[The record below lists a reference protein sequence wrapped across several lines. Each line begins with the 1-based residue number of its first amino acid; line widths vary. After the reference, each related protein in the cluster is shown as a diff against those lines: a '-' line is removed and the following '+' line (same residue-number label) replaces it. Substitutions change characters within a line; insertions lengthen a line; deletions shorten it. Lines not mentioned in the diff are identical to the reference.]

1 MVGEG
6 IIISHRPREFFH
18 PLTREKV
25 VTPMN
30 VLKKRKLQWM
40 GIIFA
45 SSLLL
50 LAALL
55 IPPHIARADVGPKPT
70 MSFDFIFENGLSSL
84 TIIEGKLMQCSDAT
98 CLDAKPLQMAGPQHF
113 SCQQKSCESMAY
125 GYSEHNRVEIT
136 FSDGKTRQ
144 SNIFGKKYFGA
155 HYHVNVRQ
163 NDLLVEEQRGG
174 INPLIAMF
182 IGIIGVGMLGLG
194 QVVVLLVVLAL
205 LVTRARQD
213 KANFEQSRGLFI
225 TVWVLATPII
235 ALGSL
240 LSLSILATVAIEAVL
255 ALIYAQIKKHSKL
268 TMFTMVLLA
277 NLVTQVGLLY
287 SIQAMQSGF
296 SVAVTG
302 LVEIGIWF
310 VESLILY
317 GTQLKSIS
325 IKEAMMIS
333 LILNGVSFWVGLLLR
348 L

>member
-1 MVGEG
+1 
-6 IIISHRPREFFH
+6 
-18 PLTREKV
+18 
-25 VTPMN
+25 MN
-30 VLKKRKLQWM
+30 ALKKSKPQLI

-45 SSLLL
+45 SSVLIF
-50 LAALL
+50 AALL
-55 IPPHIARADVGPKPT
+55 IPPHIARADIGPKAT
-70 MSFDFIFENGLSSL
+70 MSFNFIFENGLSSL
-84 TIIEGKLMQCSDAT
+84 TIVEGKLMQCSDAT
-98 CLDAKPLQMAGPQHF
+98 CLDAQPLQMAGPQHF
-113 SCQQKSCESMAY
+113 FCQQNSCESMAY
-125 GYSEHNRVEIT
+125 GYSEYSRLEIA

-155 HYHVNVRQ
+155 HYHVTVRQ

-174 INPLIAMF
+174 INPLISMF
-182 IGIIGVGMLGLG
+182 IGIIVVGVLGLALA
-194 QVVVLLVVLAL
+194 VALLAVLAL

-213 KANFEQSRGLFI
+213 KANFEQSRRLFI
-225 TVWVLATPII
+225 IVWVLATPII

-287 SIQAMQSGF
+287 SIQAMQSRF
-296 SVAVTG
+296 SLAVTG

-317 GTQLKSIS
+317 GTQIRKMSL
-325 IKEAMMIS
+325 KEAMMIS
-333 LILNGVSFWVGLLLR
+333 LILNGVSFWVGLLMKL
-348 L
+348 

>member
-1 MVGEG
+1 
-6 IIISHRPREFFH
+6 
-18 PLTREKV
+18 
-25 VTPMN
+25 MN
-30 VLKKRKLQWM
+30 ALKKSKPQLI

-45 SSLLL
+45 SSVLIF
-50 LAALL
+50 ASLL
-55 IPPHIARADVGPKPT
+55 ISPHIARADIGPKAT

-84 TIIEGKLMQCSDAT
+84 TIVEGKLMQCSDAT
-98 CLDAKPLQMAGPQHF
+98 CLDAQPLQMAGPQHF
-113 SCQQKSCESMAY
+113 SCQPKSCESMAY
-125 GYSEHNRVEIT
+125 GYSEYSRLEIA

-155 HYHVNVRQ
+155 HYHVTVRQ

-174 INPLIAMF
+174 INPLISMF
-182 IGIIGVGMLGLG
+182 IGIIVVGVLGLALA
-194 QVVVLLVVLAL
+194 VALLAVLAL

-225 TVWVLATPII
+225 IVWVLATPII

-255 ALIYAQIKKHSKL
+255 ALIYAQIKKHRKL

-287 SIQAMQSGF
+287 SIQAMQSRF
-296 SVAVTG
+296 SLAVTG

-317 GTQLKSIS
+317 GTQIRKMSL
-325 IKEAMMIS
+325 KEAMMIS
-333 LILNGVSFWVGLLLR
+333 LILNGVSFWVGLLMKL
-348 L
+348 

>member
-1 MVGEG
+1 
-6 IIISHRPREFFH
+6 
-18 PLTREKV
+18 
-25 VTPMN
+25 MN
-30 VLKKRKLQWM
+30 ALKKSKPQLI

-45 SSLLL
+45 SSLLIIT
-50 LAALL
+50 ALL
-55 IPPHIARADVGPKPT
+55 ISPHIARADVGPKAT

-84 TIIEGKLMQCSDAT
+84 TIVEGKLMQCSDAT
-98 CLDAKPLQMAGPQHF
+98 CLDAQPLQMAGPQHF

-125 GYSEHNRVEIT
+125 GYSEYNWLEIT

-155 HYHVNVRQ
+155 HYHVSVRQ
-163 NDLLVEEQRGG
+163 NDLLVEEQRGS
-174 INPLIAMF
+174 INPLISMF
-182 IGIIGVGMLGLG
+182 IGIIVVGVLGLAL
-194 QVVVLLVVLAL
+194 VVALLIVLAL

-213 KANFEQSRGLFI
+213 RTNFEQSRGLFI
-225 TVWVLATPII
+225 TVWVLAVPII

-240 LSLSILATVAIEAVL
+240 LSLSILATLAIEAVL

-296 SVAVTG
+296 SLVVTG

-317 GTQLKSIS
+317 GTQLKSVS

-333 LILNGVSFWVGLLLR
+333 LILNGVSFWVGLLMKL
-348 L
+348 